1 MTFYYLC
8 GKSVV
13 ERKKLSADGK
23 PAFGRTRILT
33 DSGRKR
39 NRKEVLA
46 NHKLGNKNWT
56 LH

>member
-46 NHKLGNKNWT
+46 NHK
-56 LH
+56 